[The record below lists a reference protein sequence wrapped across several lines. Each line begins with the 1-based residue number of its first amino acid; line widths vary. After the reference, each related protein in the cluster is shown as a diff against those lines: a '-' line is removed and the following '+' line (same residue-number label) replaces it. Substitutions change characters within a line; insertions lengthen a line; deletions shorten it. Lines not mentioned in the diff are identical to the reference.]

1 MLPEQG
7 IDYRSVGLL
16 SAGHLVTDVNQGAV
30 AAMLPFL
37 ISEHQLSYTAA
48 AGIVFAVNISSTI
61 VQPLFGHAADR
72 VSKPWLLPVGLFLAG
87 LGLSLT
93 GLVSDY
99 RLIIALA
106 LVSGIGIAAYHPEA
120 ARLVSFQAGNRAA
133 TAMSIFGVGGTL
145 GFALGPL
152 VITAV
157 LLRWGLEGTLA
168 LLLPVSL
175 MALVI
180 SARLPRLRGPEGRG
194 GPLSSS
200 PQEGAGP
207 EQWGPFARLGLAVIG
222 RSVLFYGLNTFI
234 PLYWISVFHQSK
246 AAGGAALTV
255 MAASGVA
262 GNLLGGR
269 LADRLGQ
276 LKVMRAGYLLLVP
289 LLPALVWV
297 EKPWLAMILL
307 VPIGLSLSATYSPS
321 VVMGQRYLPLRIG
334 LSSGVTLGVAVAIGG
349 VAAPVLGKLADTFGI
364 WSALAGVALV
374 PVAAAGLALTLPE
387 PRSRSRGSE
396 KEEALPGSPGRAS
409 KPT

>member
-1 MLPEQG
+1 LPDQE
-7 IDYRSVGLL
+7 IDYRSIGLL

-37 ISEHQLSYTAA
+37 ISAHHLSYTAA

-72 VSKPWLLPVGLFLAG
+72 FAKPWLMPVGLFLAG

-99 RLIIALA
+99 RSIVALA
-106 LVSGIGIAAYHPEA
+106 VVSGIGIAAYHPEA
-120 ARLVSFQAGNRAA
+120 ARLVAFQAGARTA

-152 VITAV
+152 LITTV
-157 LLRWGLEGTLA
+157 LLEWGLEGTLA
-168 LLLPVSL
+168 LLPPVSL

-180 SARLPRLRGPEGRG
+180 AVQLPRFRGPEWREEPPG
-194 GPLSSS
+194 SS
-200 PQEGAGP
+200 PKGGTGLD
-207 EQWGPFARLGLAVIG
+207 QWGPFSRLALCMIS
-222 RSVLFYGLNTFI
+222 RSILFYGLNTFI
-234 PLYWISVFHQSK
+234 PLYWISIFHQSK

-255 MAASGVA
+255 LAASGVA

-276 LKVMRAGYLLLVP
+276 LKVMRAGYATLIP
-289 LLPALVWV
+289 LLPALVWTDR
-297 EKPWLAMILL
+297 PWLAMALL

-334 LSSGVTLGVAVAIGG
+334 LSSGVTLGVTVAIGG
-349 VAAPVLGKLADTFGI
+349 VAAPVLGKLADSLGI
-364 WSALAGVALV
+364 WWALAGLVLV
-374 PVAAAGLALTLPE
+374 PVPAAVLSLTLPE
-387 PRSRSRGSE
+387 PRSLLSGS
-396 KEEALPGSPGRAS
+396 KN
-409 KPT
+409 